1 MVHTKTI
8 VITGDKGVG
17 KTTLVKKVIQR
28 SKKNFYGILSERFEK
43 GYFIQDLKTGEK
55 MISCSEECI
64 GFKFRKYYFDP
75 EALEF
80 IRRSLKRT
88 GDILVYDEI
97 GYLEMEKVDIWDLLQ
112 GNALLIVR
120 KDLVPVVSS
129 RFRAEIFEVTKEN
142 REDVVNI
149 ILERIRII
157 EQS

>member
-1 MVHTKTI
+1 MV
-8 VITGDKGVG
+8 
-17 KTTLVKKVIQR
+17 L
-28 SKKNFYGILSERFEK
+28 
-43 GYFIQDLKTGEK
+43 
-55 MISCSEECI
+55 CSEECI
-64 GFKFRKYYFDP
+64 GFKFKKYYFDP

-80 IRRSLKRT
+80 IRKSLKRT

-142 REDVVNI
+142 REELVNI

>member
-1 MVHTKTI
+1 MVHMKTI
-8 VITGDKGVG
+8 VITGEKGVG

-28 SKKNFYGILSERFEK
+28 SQKKFYGILSERFEK

-55 MISCSEECI
+55 MILCSEECI

-75 EALEF
+75 EALKF
-80 IRRSLKRT
+80 IRKSLKRT

-97 GYLEMEKVDIWDLLQ
+97 GYLEMEKIDIWDLLQ

-120 KDLVPVVSS
+120 KDLVPFVSS
-129 RFRAEIFEVTKEN
+129 RFSAEIFEVTKEN
-142 REDVVNI
+142 REDLVNV

-157 EQS
+157 E

>member
-1 MVHTKTI
+1 MVHMKTI
-8 VITGDKGVG
+8 VITGEKGVG

-28 SKKNFYGILSERFEK
+28 SEKKFYGILSERFEK
-43 GYFIQDLKTGEK
+43 GYFIQDLKTEEK
-55 MISCSEECI
+55 MILCSEECI

-80 IRRSLKRT
+80 IRKSLERT

-97 GYLEMEKVDIWDLLQ
+97 GYLEMEKIDIWDLLQ
-112 GNALLIVR
+112 GVALLIVR

-129 RFRAEIFEVTKEN
+129 RFTAEIFEVTKEN
-142 REDVVNI
+142 REDLVNI

-157 EQS
+157 E